1 MTASL
6 SSDDGDGGDDDEWNF
21 KVQSCRLSDK
31 SDPLFP
37 AAQMIGAVIPLTL
50 PIPNQCEKS
59 RVEIRIGYN
68 DRQSNPLVSSIFG
81 THVFEV
87 GCLVEVG
94 DLDVGGLRRV
104 RALLLDQ
111 LAQLRPPQQL
121 LRGGT
126 EKEIRSRF
134 EMFLIDINTS
144 DVRNG
149 WKVAQIWRDCE

>member
-1 MTASL
+1 M
-6 SSDDGDGGDDDEWNF
+6 
-21 KVQSCRLSDK
+21 
-31 SDPLFP
+31 
-37 AAQMIGAVIPLTL
+37 
-50 PIPNQCEKS
+50 
-59 RVEIRIGYN
+59 
-68 DRQSNPLVSSIFG
+68 
-81 THVFEV
+81 FEV

-126 EKEIRSRF
+126 AKEIRSRF